1 MGTVEAGLPLADP
14 AADAD
19 RARLQQLGYKQE
31 LKRGLSYALRF
42 RATNSRD
49 RSFLVAS
56 HPVPF

>member
-31 LKRGLSYALRF
+31 LKRGLSYALSIPCNFRSVHPFRF
-42 RATNSRD
+42 
-49 RSFLVAS
+49 
-56 HPVPF
+56 